1 MFAMAKVSL
10 KNRAFVALVS
20 VVIAVLGVFA
30 MSTLRQELIPSVQLP
45 QISVLTTS
53 VGATSEQM
61 KERVSVPIEQ
71 AVSTIAEVES
81 TRTQSASSF
90 SMVTIELTYGS
101 DVARATSKVELA
113 ISRVKDNFPQDA
125 EPQVFSG
132 GTSSIPL
139 SYVAVTSNGSP
150 LEVAQRIRSAVIPQ
164 LQKISGVSQV
174 QIVGAPEQVVR
185 IGIDSAKARTL
196 GIDANAIKNAL
207 DNNGLAV
214 PVGTLTDNDGNA
226 TIDVTVGK
234 KLLSLDDLKNV
245 PVTGPT
251 ETVQLPDGSSTER
264 PTATYPLSD
273 IASVQL
279 EAGKHSVV
287 GQLDGKDALALLIFP
302 TANANLVQTSA
313 NVNSTLTELAASV
326 GADTRFTS
334 FFEQAPYITQSVRSL
349 AQEGAIGLGFAIL
362 VILIFLLSFRST
374 AVTAVSVP
382 LSLLAGFIG
391 MLVFGYTINMLTLAA
406 LTLTIGRVVDD
417 SIVVI
422 ENIKRHLDYGQPK
435 LRAILDA
442 VREVASAVTA
452 STLVS
457 IIVFVPIGLIGGMVG
472 ELFKPFAFTVVLA
485 LAASLFVALTIVP
498 VLAYWFLKPSAT
510 AQAAAQE
517 DEAAAATL
525 RSQVEQR
532 EERYWLRRAYR
543 PALRG
548 TQKYPRTTVVIA
560 VALLGL
566 TVALIPALHVN
577 LMGTSNQGMV
587 MISQRVHPGASMEA
601 KIAMAGDVE
610 KALRGHSRVKS
621 VATIASSGGGTM
633 MGMSGGSSTSAA
645 GDAIS
650 YLVSIDTSADITA
663 LTDDL
668 IASGEKAASQ
678 AQGAAA
684 AARAAGNTGATASGS
699 AGEHTE
705 DRTGTGDISDF
716 SSSAQSLLGADTV
729 DVAITAPTQADLQ
742 KASDAVTA
750 ALTDLPEAKA
760 VSSDLSAQAPAIQIT
775 VKRDVA
781 ARMGLSENDVVG
793 LISAQMVEPKIGT
806 ITLDNIDT
814 SIYLS
819 IINPVKTVS
828 ELREMTLLGQPI
840 TAIADIQE
848 VKSIPTII
856 TNNGQTTATISATPK
871 NSNDIGALTT
881 ALQKKLASTTLP
893 DGAVTNVGGAAKQ
906 IADSFSQLLLAIAAA
921 ILLIYVVLVWIFKSL
936 LQPLLLL
943 IAIPFAAI
951 GSFAAL
957 LITHTALDL
966 SAMVGMLMLTGIVV
980 TNAIVLIDLI
990 NQYRTRGDSLSNAIY
1005 NGAMRRLR
1013 PIVMTA
1019 LATVAA
1025 MVPMALG
1032 FSANSGF
1039 ISQPLA
1045 ITVIGGLVSSTA
1057 LTLVLL
1063 PVLYRLV
1070 EGVKAAHAK
1079 RA

>member
-81 TRTQSASSF
+81 TRTQSSSSF
-90 SMVTIELTYGS
+90 SLVSIQLAYGS

-113 ISRVKDNFPQDA
+113 ISRVKDGFPQDA
-125 EPQVFSG
+125 EPRVMSG

-139 SYVAVTSNGSP
+139 SYVAVTSSGSP
-150 LEVAQRIRSAVIPQ
+150 LDVAQRIRSSVIPQ
-164 LQKISGVSQV
+164 LQKVSGVSQV
-174 QIVGAPEQVVR
+174 QVIGAPEQVVR
-185 IGIDSAKARTL
+185 IGIDTEKVRERS
-196 GIDANAIKNAL
+196 IDSQAIQDAL

-214 PVGTLTDNDGNA
+214 PVGALAGEGGNTTL
-226 TIDVTVGK
+226 DVTVGK
-234 KLLSLDDLKNV
+234 KLLSLEELKNL
-245 PVTGPT
+245 PIAGPT
-251 ETVQLPDGSSTER
+251 ETLQLPDGSSVER
-264 PTATYPLSD
+264 PSATYLLKE
-273 IASVQL
+273 IASVEL
-279 EAGKHSVV
+279 GEGKNSVV
-287 GQLDGKDALALLIFP
+287 GRLDGKEALALLIFP
-302 TANANLVQTSA
+302 TANANLVETSA
-313 NVNSTLTELAASV
+313 AVNNKLSELSASV

-334 FFEQAPYITQSVRSL
+334 LFEQAPYITQSVRSL
-349 AQEGAIGLGFAIL
+349 AEEGAIGLGFAVI
-362 VILIFLLSFRST
+362 VILFFLLSFRST
-374 AVTAVSVP
+374 LVTAVSVP

-422 ENIKRHLDYGQPK
+422 ENIKRHLDYSQPK

-457 IIVFVPIGLIGGMVG
+457 IIVFVPIGLVGGMVG

-485 LAASLFVALTIVP
+485 LAASLFVSLTIVP
-498 VLAYWFLKPSAT
+498 VLAYWFLKPTSA
-510 AQAAAQE
+510 AASAAQE
-517 DEAAAATL
+517 GESAAAAL
-525 RSQVEQR
+525 RTEMEKR

-543 PALRG
+543 PALLG
-548 TQKYPRTTVVIA
+548 TQKYPRITLTVA
-560 VALLGL
+560 VALLGF
-566 TVALIPALHVN
+566 TAALVPALKVN
-577 LMGTSNQGMV
+577 LMGTSNEGMV
-587 MISQRVHPGASMEA
+587 MISQQVRPGASIEA
-601 KIAMAGDVE
+601 KNAMANDVE
-610 KALRGHSRVKS
+610 KAIHSLDGVKS
-621 VATIASSGGGTM
+621 VATIASSGGGSM
-633 MGMSGGSSTSAA
+633 MSMGGSSNAS
-645 GDAIS
+645 DAIS
-650 YLVSIDTSADITA
+650 YLVSVDTSLDITA
-663 LTDDL
+663 FTDDV
-668 IASGEKAASQ
+668 IASAERAADQ

-684 AARAAGNTGATASGS
+684 AARALTQTS
-699 AGEHTE
+699 A
-705 DRTGTGDISDF
+705 F
-716 SSSAQSLLGADTV
+716 SSSTQNLLGSGTV
-729 DVAITAPTQADLQ
+729 DVAITAPTQADLH
-742 KASDAVTA
+742 KASNAVTA

-760 VSSDLSAQAPAIQIT
+760 VSSDFSEQMPAVQVT
-775 VKRDVA
+775 VQRDAA
-781 ARMGLSENDVVG
+781 ARLGLTENAVVG
-793 LISAQMVEPKIGT
+793 MIAAQMVEPEIGT

-819 IINPVKTVS
+819 IAQPVKTVS
-828 ELREMTLLGQPI
+828 ELREINILGQPI
-840 TAIADIQE
+840 TAIADIEE
-848 VKSIPTII
+848 VESLPTIM
-856 TNNGQTTATISATPK
+856 TNNGQTTATVSVTPK
-871 NSNDIGALTT
+871 NNDNIGALTS
-881 ALQKKLASTTLP
+881 AVQNKLADVTLP
-893 DGAVTNVGGAAKQ
+893 GGTVTTIGGAAEQ
-906 IADSFSQLLLAIAAA
+906 IADSFSQLLLAIVAA

-957 LITHTALDL
+957 LITGTALDL

-980 TNAIVLIDLI
+980 TNAVVLIDLI
-990 NQYRTRGDSLSNAIY
+990 NQYRVRGDSLTQAIY
-1005 NGAMRRLR
+1005 EGAMHRLR

-1025 MVPMALG
+1025 MIPMALG
-1032 FSANSGF
+1032 FSSNSGF

-1070 EGVKAAHAK
+1070 EGAKATHTK
-1079 RA
+1079 R

>member
-1 MFAMAKVSL
+1 MFTMAKVSL

-81 TRTQSASSF
+81 TRTQSSSSF
-90 SMVTIELTYGS
+90 SLVSIQLAYGS

-113 ISRVKDNFPQDA
+113 ISRVKDGFPQDA
-125 EPQVFSG
+125 EPRVMSG

-139 SYVAVTSNGSP
+139 SYVAVTSSGSP
-150 LEVAQRIRSAVIPQ
+150 LDVAQRIRSSVIPQ
-164 LQKISGVSQV
+164 LQKVSGVSQV
-174 QIVGAPEQVVR
+174 QVIGAPEQVVR
-185 IGIDSAKARTL
+185 IGIDTEKVRERS
-196 GIDANAIKNAL
+196 IDSQAIQDAL

-214 PVGTLTDNDGNA
+214 PVGALAGEGGNTTL
-226 TIDVTVGK
+226 DVTVGK
-234 KLLSLDDLKNV
+234 KLLSLEELKNL
-245 PVTGPT
+245 PIAGPT
-251 ETVQLPDGSSTER
+251 ETLQLPDGSSVER
-264 PTATYPLSD
+264 PSATYLLKE
-273 IASVQL
+273 IASVEL
-279 EAGKHSVV
+279 GEGKNSVV
-287 GQLDGKDALALLIFP
+287 GRLDGKEALALLIFP
-302 TANANLVQTSA
+302 TANANLVETSA
-313 NVNSTLTELAASV
+313 AVNNKLSELSASV

-334 FFEQAPYITQSVRSL
+334 LFEQAPYITQSVRSL
-349 AQEGAIGLGFAIL
+349 AEEGAIGLGFAVI
-362 VILIFLLSFRST
+362 VILFFLLSFRST
-374 AVTAVSVP
+374 LVTAVSVP

-422 ENIKRHLDYGQPK
+422 ENIKRHLDYSQPK

-457 IIVFVPIGLIGGMVG
+457 IIVFVPIGLVGGMVG

-485 LAASLFVALTIVP
+485 LAASLFVSLTIVP
-498 VLAYWFLKPSAT
+498 VLAYWFLKPTSA
-510 AQAAAQE
+510 AASAAQE
-517 DEAAAATL
+517 GESAAAAL
-525 RSQVEQR
+525 RTEMEKR

-543 PALRG
+543 PALLG
-548 TQKYPRTTVVIA
+548 TQKYPRITLTVA
-560 VALLGL
+560 VALLGF
-566 TVALIPALHVN
+566 TAALVPALKVN
-577 LMGTSNQGMV
+577 LMGTSNEGMV
-587 MISQRVHPGASMEA
+587 MISQQVRPGASIEA
-601 KIAMAGDVE
+601 KNAMANDVE
-610 KALRGHSRVKS
+610 KAIHSLDGVKS
-621 VATIASSGGGTM
+621 VATIASSGGGSM
-633 MGMSGGSSTSAA
+633 MSMGGSSNAS
-645 GDAIS
+645 DAIS
-650 YLVSIDTSADITA
+650 YLVSVDTSLDITA
-663 LTDDL
+663 FTDDV
-668 IASGEKAASQ
+668 IASAERAADQ

-684 AARAAGNTGATASGS
+684 AARALTQTS
-699 AGEHTE
+699 A
-705 DRTGTGDISDF
+705 F
-716 SSSAQSLLGADTV
+716 SSSTQNLLGSGTV
-729 DVAITAPTQADLQ
+729 DVAITAPTQADLH
-742 KASDAVTA
+742 KASNAVTA
-750 ALTDLPEAKA
+750 ALTDLSEAKA
-760 VSSDLSAQAPAIQIT
+760 VSSDFSEQMPAVQVT
-775 VKRDVA
+775 VQRDAA
-781 ARMGLSENDVVG
+781 ARLGLTENAVVG
-793 LISAQMVEPKIGT
+793 MIAAQMVEPEIGT

-819 IINPVKTVS
+819 IAQPVKTVS
-828 ELREMTLLGQPI
+828 ELREMNILGQPI
-840 TAIADIQE
+840 TAIADIEE
-848 VKSIPTII
+848 VESLPTIM
-856 TNNGQTTATISATPK
+856 TNNGQTTATVSVTPK
-871 NSNDIGALTT
+871 NNDNIGALTS
-881 ALQKKLASTTLP
+881 AVQNKLADVTLP
-893 DGAVTNVGGAAKQ
+893 GGTVTTIGGAAEQ
-906 IADSFSQLLLAIAAA
+906 IADSFSQLLLAIVAA

-957 LITHTALDL
+957 LITGTALDL

-980 TNAIVLIDLI
+980 TNAVVLIDLI
-990 NQYRTRGDSLSNAIY
+990 NQYRVRGDSLTQAIY
-1005 NGAMRRLR
+1005 EGAMHRLR

-1025 MVPMALG
+1025 MIPMALG
-1032 FSANSGF
+1032 FSSNSGF

-1070 EGVKAAHAK
+1070 EGAKATHIK
-1079 RA
+1079 R